1 MSEPEHIPQS
11 FPFSNEEK
19 SWQEHR
25 WAEAQKVPER
35 IEDTAKFLATMIS
48 LSLTLA
54 LTLVEKPIAVPKG
67 AFPTVLVALACWML
81 SILLAFL
88 VLMPRHYRHVP
99 DSTEDYRRIAQAGGE
114 LQVWP
119 PHFLRHSVFGRL
131 CAVLFGIG
139 VWGGIGRCPLDLLFT
154 KTQRKGVVLHSKALC
169 VPASLRSNL
178 KSISCFSSFFLRVSY
193 VYLNNSMN

>member
-99 DSTEDYRRIAQAGGE
+99 DSTEDYRRMHKRVVNYKYGLLIFSVILFLGG
-114 LQVWP
+114 
-119 PHFLRHSVFGRL
+119 F
-131 CAVLFGIG
+131 VLFFLEL
-139 VWGGIGRCPLDLLFT
+139 VYGG
-154 KTQRKGVVLHSKALC
+154 
-169 VPASLRSNL
+169 
-178 KSISCFSSFFLRVSY
+178 
-193 VYLNNSMN
+193 